1 MSLVKFEIVNNW
13 GFFPSLIL
21 QVVNT
26 TEVMTVT
33 VTAIETTTED
43 LTMTV
48 DMMTEGPMT
57 IMKVGD
63 NISILVE

>member
-1 MSLVKFEIVNNW
+1 VSLVKFEIVNNW